1 MKHNKD
7 MKTKNILKNLFFFI
21 IPFLILLAISLVL
34 MYHAKFIM
42 ELYENHF
49 EKQLTWI
56 IIGII
61 SVVLLYFLPTKK
73 MLKWSIF
80 LYLGNLLL
88 LILVLAIG
96 ENVNGAKAWLN
107 FKYFSF
113 QPSEL
118 MKLTYSLFLTYLIS
132 KKKFKNWKQELLFLL
147 EIFIIFIIPAILI
160 FLEPD
165 TGAIIFLGFITMIL
179 LWNSNLR
186 KRWFI
191 ILGFILISTIGIFL
205 YCYFYQKDFLIK
217 LIGTTFF
224 YRMERLFMFQNGMQI
239 ENALIALGSA
249 PLYRFHLKTT
259 GIYIPESPTDFVF
272 ALTSNV
278 FGIVGNII
286 ILICFLILDCYFLSF
301 YKKRKEKEEK
311 LFILTFLSIFIPS
324 QIINISMNLGLFPI
338 IGIPLPFVSYG
349 GSATIVLFLYLGI
362 LFSFTKQK
370 KHIDIHII

>member
-1 MKHNKD
+1 MKHNID

-21 IPFLILLAISLVL
+21 IPFLILLTISLVL

-42 ELYENHF
+42 ELYEKHF
-49 EKQLTWI
+49 EKQFTWI

-61 SVVLLYFLPTKK
+61 AGIFLYFLPTKK
-73 MLKWSIF
+73 LLKWSVF
-80 LYLGNLLL
+80 LYLGNILL
-88 LILVLAIG
+88 LILVLTIG

-107 FKYFSF
+107 FKYFSV

-147 EIFIIFIIPAILI
+147 EILIIFLIPAILI

-165 TGAIIFLGFITMIL
+165 TGAIIFLGLITIIL

-186 KRWFI
+186 KRWFMILGI
-191 ILGFILISTIGIFL
+191 ILLSVIGGFF

-239 ENALIALGSA
+239 ENALIAIGSA
-249 PLYRFHLKTT
+249 PLYRFNLTTT
-259 GIYIPESPTDFVF
+259 GIYIPESPTDFAF
-272 ALTSNV
+272 ALSSNV
-278 FGIVGNII
+278 FGLAGNIT
-286 ILICFLILDCYFLSF
+286 ILVCFLILDWYFLSF

-311 LFILTFLSIFIPS
+311 LFLLTFLSIFIPS
-324 QIINISMNLGLFPI
+324 QIINISMNLGIFPI
-338 IGIPLPFVSYG
+338 IGIPLPFISYG
-349 GSATIVLFLYLGI
+349 GSSTIVLFLYLGLI
-362 LFSFTKQK
+362 FSFRKQK
-370 KHIDIHII
+370 KKRKN